1 MKPLYNKIFCSLL
14 SFSFLFPSITYA
26 EGMSQSTMMQLLSAM
41 NGGYKISNSVRYMY
55 YKPDD
60 IPDLV
65 VQCRAMNKA
74 SKNPKV
80 GTKGTYACYALSKKV
95 YFPSSVVST
104 TIDFKD
110 NSSQTVKLPM
120 NYYKKVEM
128 DDGTEKKVSDS
139 FTITITA
146 EAEENS
152 TTAITANEVGAAA
165 TDATE
170 VSMIN
175 DGKNNQG
182 TNNGG
187 NNGGGNDGGRWIDQN
202 NPKGNVDT
210 DNGGLKVCSDGT
222 FFCPEDI
229 KRVDPN
235 GRVDDPTKQHPNN
248 PTNINDKPKTYNPIL
263 TPPTNNT
270 DRKWGD
276 LIGSLLNDRKSNP
289 YSSGDNDWARSNGG
303 TGSPDLNNYFNTDNS
318 TGDEPT
324 PDGLSNDILGNDNP
338 DGPLTYST
346 GEDKPIENAGD
357 YYIKDGN
364 NYYGDGDNNKEDS
377 NSSGL
382 PMNDLEQMY
391 QDGLAGLDTLTGD
404 NSNLLGAITKDTAD
418 SSLAQKLKELMGDNS
433 ISNNKRGTATDQ
445 EMYDIAKKLL
455 LASGYSMDDLR
466 NGRNYDANS
475 AYTEPTTAWDLNRI
489 TTLLTGRRISLTS
502 PSEIKKNTNNTISNN
517 VKK

>member
-14 SFSFLFPSITYA
+14 SLSFFLPSVTYA
-26 EGMSQSTMMQLLSAM
+26 EGMSQSTMLQLLTAM
-41 NGGYKISNSVRYMY
+41 NGGYKISNSVKYMY

-74 SKNPKV
+74 SKNPRV

-95 YFPSSVVST
+95 YFPSSVAST

-110 NSSQTVKLPM
+110 NSPQTVKLPI

-139 FTITITA
+139 FTIAITA
-146 EAEENS
+146 EPEEKS
-152 TTAITANEVGAAA
+152 TTAITANEVGTGA

-170 VSMIN
+170 VSMMGN
-175 DGKNNQG
+175 GKDKGNGGSNGDTNGG
-182 TNNGG
+182 TN
-187 NNGGGNDGGRWIDQN
+187 GGRWIDQN

-210 DNGGLKVCSDGT
+210 GNDGLKVCSDGT
-222 FFCPEDI
+222 FFCPEDMN
-229 KRVDPN
+229 KVNPN
-235 GRVDDPTKQHPNN
+235 GGVGNPNHDYKNPGIDNKPKPYN
-248 PTNINDKPKTYNPIL
+248 PTLNP
-263 TPPTNNT
+263 PSNNT

-276 LIGSLLNDRKSNP
+276 LIGSLLNDKKSNP
-289 YSSGDNDWARSNGG
+289 YSSGDNDWARSNNG

-318 TGDEPT
+318 TGDDIT

-346 GEDKPIENAGD
+346 GEDKPVENAGD
-357 YYIKDGN
+357 YYINDGN
-364 NYYGDGDNNKEDS
+364 DYYGNGGNGGNETNSD
-377 NSSGL
+377 SSGL

-391 QDGLAGLDTLTGD
+391 KDGLAGLDTLGND
-404 NSNLLGAITKDTAD
+404 NSNLLGAITKDVVD

-433 ISNNKRGTATDQ
+433 ITNNKRGTATDQ

-455 LASGYSMDDLR
+455 LAGGYSMDDLR

-475 AYTEPTTAWDLNRI
+475 AYTEPTTAWNLNRI
-489 TTLLTGRRISLTS
+489 TTLLSGRRISLTS
-502 PSEIKKNTNNTISNN
+502 PTEVKKNTNNTISNN